1 MKRYKRTT
9 DKGAWND
16 PAPEN
21 TRGILTWGEWCA
33 HESNKRGNRMVVKS
47 AYGRDTAWVE
57 REASRLVEIPDK
69 LWEKFAKSGL
79 VTGAW
84 SGMDWKDLPDHVQDE
99 FLEFTR
105 EVRRAFCMH

>member
-1 MKRYKRTT
+1 M
-9 DKGAWND
+9 
-16 PAPEN
+16 
-21 TRGILTWGEWCA
+21 
-33 HESNKRGNRMVVKS
+33 
-47 AYGRDTAWVE
+47 DT
-57 REASRLVEIPDK
+57 
-69 LWEKFAKSGL
+69 LWEKFAKSDL